1 MSGQRIN
8 GFYSRTESSKE
19 NSLNPFNLNSKCM
32 KKKWIKRAFAL
43 LFLTGFV
50 SLQLVAQ
57 NNRTISINRQNVA
70 FGEIVR
76 AVEAQTNFTFVYST
90 ETAKGIGNVSV
101 NVTNATIKQLM
112 DLVLTGKQFTYTVE
126 NNVVVLKPKER
137 ERPAQTPGN
146 QKPVK
151 LTGLI
156 TELGN
161 TPLPG
166 ASVHVEGTLVGV
178 VTGNDGTFE
187 LNVPEGTRRVVV
199 SFMGKKSQKVDI
211 AGKNSIKVNLED
223 EELTINQVVV
233 TGIFKKT
240 RESYTGSLTT
250 ISAEDLKVSGN
261 RNLISSIRNIDPS
274 FNIADNL
281 SLGSDPNVLPDITIR
296 GRTSMDVNV
305 RNLQEQSSVQ
315 SSSNLPLFIMDGFEV
330 SLQRVMDMD
339 EELVESITI
348 LKDASATAMYG
359 SRGANGIVVITLKRP
374 EIGKLRVSY
383 KGSVNIET
391 PDFTSYN
398 LMNSREKL
406 QYELAAGLYT
416 SVYNTSL
423 QNLTELYNQRLIEVE
438 RGVDTYWLKYPVQ
451 TGIGNRHSVRVDGG
465 ADNFTYAGN
474 ISYNNILGVMKGSA
488 RNTFTGNLFFQ
499 YDYKGVKFQNDL
511 YIIYNTNTNSPY
523 GSFSEYSTA
532 NPIYKPYDDE
542 GNLKKMLVQPLS
554 GTNTPQLVGNPL
566 YNATL
571 PTRDDGS
578 YLNFQNNFAIDWKIS
593 PELNFRGNLGI
604 RKQQS
609 RTDRYLSRDH
619 TSFDTGDYT
628 GENFNMRGSYDYGTS
643 YMFSY
648 EGTATL
654 NYNKTFNQKN
664 TLYAGLSANI
674 AEEKEDSYAIQARGF
689 SAANMMNL
697 GMAGAYGLGNPSSSE
712 QHSRRLGSILNVNY
726 TYDRRYF
733 ADFSGKL
740 EGSSKFGSNDRI
752 APFWSAGI
760 GWNLHNEAFMKKFDK
775 INTLRVRFSYGTTG
789 SQNFSSFQA
798 LTTFRYFGQQS
809 YKFWNGAY
817 MIGLGNPDL
826 SWQKTN
832 QANLGIESSLFDG
845 RLRVN
850 FDVYDKLTQ
859 ALLTDIN
866 LPTAGGFPSYKAN
879 VGEVRN
885 RGFEMDANLFL
896 IRNTAKGITWT
907 VGGNMAH
914 NANKILKISNA
925 LEFLNSELMGNSASN
940 PSFLYKEGQSMNT
953 IFVVR
958 SLGIDPATGRELF
971 LNKDGERV
979 YTWDAQDKVPCGVNE
994 PKLWGNLRTMFRYKH
1009 LSLNATLSY
1018 RMGGYIYNQTLVDK
1032 VENISISRQVNN
1044 PWGNLDRRALYERWQ
1059 NPGDV
1064 SYFKNIKDFGTTY
1077 ASSRFVMKENAIS
1090 LNSVNLTY
1098 EFSTN
1103 WLKKNLNFSF
1113 LSLALF
1119 AEDVFYI
1126 STIKQERGL
1135 TYPFA
1140 RKYSLSISARF

>member
-1 MSGQRIN
+1 M
-8 GFYSRTESSKE
+8 
-19 NSLNPFNLNSKCM
+19 NPFNLNYKSM
-32 KKKWIKRAFAL
+32 KKKWIERAFAL
-43 LFLTGFV
+43 LFLIGLASV
-50 SLQLVAQ
+50 QLVAQ
-57 NNRTISINRQNVA
+57 NNRLISINRQNVS

-76 AVEAQTNFTFVYST
+76 EVESQSDLTFVYST

-101 NVTNATIKQLM
+101 KISNANINQLM
-112 DLVLTGKQFTYTVE
+112 GLVLAGKQYTYTLE
-126 NNVVVLKPKER
+126 KNVVVLKAKEKEKPSQPR
-137 ERPAQTPGN
+137 GN
-146 QKPVK
+146 RNPVK
-151 LTGLI
+151 ITGLI
-156 TELGN
+156 TESGN
-161 TPLPG
+161 LPIPG
-166 ASVHVEGTLVGV
+166 AAVHVEGTTIGV
-178 VTGNDGTFE
+178 ITDNDGKFE
-187 LNVPEGTRRVVV
+187 INVPEGTKSLLV
-199 SFMGKKSQKVDI
+199 SFMGKKSKKVDI
-211 AGKNSIKVNLED
+211 AGKNSIIVNLEED
-223 EELTINQVVV
+223 ELALSELVV
-233 TGIFKKT
+233 TGIFKKSK
-240 RESYTGSLTT
+240 ESYTGSLTT
-250 ISAEDLKVSGN
+250 ISAEDLKVAGN

-274 FNIADNL
+274 FNISDNL
-281 SLGSDPNVLPDITIR
+281 SLGSDPNALPDITIR

-305 RNLQEQSSVQ
+305 RNLQEESSVQ
-315 SSSNLPLFIMDGFEV
+315 TSSNLPLFIMDGFEV
-330 SLQRVMDMD
+330 TLQRVMDMD

-406 QYELAAGLYT
+406 QYEKAAGLYNSIVNST
-416 SVYNTSL
+416 Q
-423 QNLTELYNQRLIEVE
+423 QNLSELYNQRLIEIE

-451 TGIGNRHSVRVDGG
+451 TGVGNRHSVRVDGG

-499 YDYKGVKFQNDL
+499 YDYKGLKFQNDL

-523 GSFSEYSTA
+523 GNFSDYSTA
-532 NPIYKPYDDE
+532 NPIYTPYDDE
-542 GNLKKMLVQPLS
+542 GNLKKMLVQPIS
-554 GTNTPQLVGNPL
+554 GSNTPQLVGNPL
-566 YNATL
+566 YNANL
-571 PTRDDGS
+571 PSRDNGN
-578 YLNFQNNFAIDWKIS
+578 YINFQNNFAIDWKINQD
-593 PELNFRGNLGI
+593 LNFRGNIGI

-609 RTDRYLSRDH
+609 RSDRYISRDH

-628 GENFNMRGSYDYGTS
+628 GENFNMRGSYNYGTA
-643 YMFSY
+643 YQFSY
-648 EGTATL
+648 EASATL
-654 NYNKTFNQKN
+654 NYNKTFNTKS

-674 AEEKEDSYAIQARGF
+674 AEEKEDSYSIVARGF

-697 GMAGAYGLGNPSSSE
+697 GMAGAYGLGSPASSE
-712 QHSRRLGSILNVNY
+712 QHSRRLGSIINVNY
-726 TYDRRYF
+726 SYDRRYF

-760 GWNLHNEAFMKKFDK
+760 GWNLHNENVMKKMDK
-775 INTLRVRFSYGTTG
+775 INTLRVRLSYGTTG
-789 SQNFSSFQA
+789 SQNFSSYQA
-798 LTTFRYFGQQS
+798 LTTYRYFGQES

-832 QANLGIESSLFDG
+832 QANLGIESALFDG
-845 RLRVN
+845 RLRFN
-850 FDVYDKLTQ
+850 IDFYDKLTE
-859 ALLTDIN
+859 ALLTDVN
-866 LPTAGGFPSYKAN
+866 LPSAGGFPSYKAN

-885 RGFEMDANLFL
+885 RGIELDANLFI
-896 IRNTAKGITWT
+896 IRNTTKGLTWT
-907 VGGNMAH
+907 LGGNLAH
-914 NANKILKISNA
+914 NTNKILKISNA
-925 LEFLNSELMGNSASN
+925 LEFLNSELMENSGSN
-940 PSFLYKEGQSMNT
+940 PSFLFKEGQSMNT
-953 IFVVR
+953 IFVVK

-971 LNKDGERV
+971 LNKNGERV

-994 PKLWGNLRTMFRYKH
+994 PKIWGNLRTMLRYKNI
-1009 LSLNATLSY
+1009 SLNASLSY

-1032 VENISISRQVNN
+1032 VENISLSRQVNN

-1064 SYFKNIKDFGTTY
+1064 AYFKNIRDFNTTY
-1077 ASSRFVMKENAIS
+1077 ASSRFVMKENALN

-1098 EFSTN
+1098 EFSTQ
-1103 WLKKNLNFSF
+1103 WLKDKLNFDF
-1113 LSLALF
+1113 LSVSLF

-1135 TYPFA
+1135 AYPFA
-1140 RKYSLSISARF
+1140 RKYSLSVSARF

>member
-1 MSGQRIN
+1 
-8 GFYSRTESSKE
+8 
-19 NSLNPFNLNSKCM
+19 M
-32 KKKWIKRAFAL
+32 KKKWIKRAYAL
-43 LFLTGFV
+43 LFFV
-50 SLQLVAQ
+50 GLLSVQISAQ
-57 NNRTISINRQNVA
+57 NTRLISINKQSVQ
-70 FGEIVR
+70 FEEIVR
-76 AVEAQTNFTFVYST
+76 AVETQTNYTFMYST
-90 ETAKGIGNVSV
+90 DVARGIGRVTV

-112 DLVLTGKQFTYTVE
+112 DLVLAGKQYSYSIE
-126 NNVVVLKPKER
+126 NNVVVLKVKER
-137 ERPAQTPGN
+137 ERPAQQGN
-146 QKPVK
+146 QRPVK
-151 LTGLI
+151 LTGVI
-156 TELGN
+156 TENQNL
-161 TPLPG
+161 PLPG
-166 ASVHVEGTLVGV
+166 ASVHVEGTLIGA
-178 VTGNDGTFE
+178 VTGNDGSFE
-187 LNVPEGTRRVVV
+187 LNVPEGTKRVTV
-199 SFMGKKSQKVDI
+199 SFMGKKSQQVDI
-211 AGKNSIKVNLED
+211 SGKTSIKVNLED

-250 ISAEDLKVSGN
+250 ISADELKVSGN
-261 RNLISSIRNIDPS
+261 RNIISSIRNIDPS
-274 FNIADNL
+274 FNISDNL
-281 SLGSDPNVLPDITIR
+281 SFGSDPNQLPDITIR

-315 SSSNLPLFIMDGFEV
+315 NSSNLPLFIMDGFEV

-383 KGSVNIET
+383 KGGINIET
-391 PDFTSYN
+391 PDFSSYN

-406 QYELAAGLYT
+406 QYELAAGLYN
-416 SVYNTSL
+416 SIYNTTQ
-423 QNLTELYNQRLIEVE
+423 QNLTELYNKRLIEVE

-451 TGIGNRHSVRVDGG
+451 TGIGNKHSVRVDGG
-465 ADNFTYAGN
+465 ADNFTYAGGL
-474 ISYNNILGVMKGSA
+474 SYNNTLGVMKGSN

-499 YDYKGVKFQNDL
+499 YDYKGLKFQNDL
-511 YIIYNTNTNSPY
+511 YIIYNTNENSPY

-532 NPIYKPYDDE
+532 NPIYTPYDDE
-542 GNLKKMLVQPLS
+542 GNLKKMLVQPIS
-554 GTNTPQLVGNPL
+554 GSNTPQLVGNPL

-571 PTRDDGS
+571 PTRDNGN
-578 YLNFQNNFAIDWKIS
+578 YLNFQNNFAIEWKIS
-593 PELNFRGNLGI
+593 PELNFRGNLGV
-604 RKQQS
+604 RRQQS
-609 RTDRYLSRDH
+609 RSDKYLSRDH

-628 GENFNMRGSYDYGTS
+628 GENFNMRGSYIYNTAYS
-643 YMFSY
+643 FSY
-648 EGTATL
+648 EGTATI
-654 NYNKTFNQKN
+654 NYNKTFNNKHV
-664 TLYAGLSANI
+664 LYAGLSANI
-674 AEEKEDSYAIQARGF
+674 AEDKDDSYTIMARGF

-697 GMAGAYGLGNPSSSE
+697 GMAGAYGLGKPGSSE
-712 QHSRRLGSILNVNY
+712 QHSRRLGSILNFNY
-726 TYDRRYF
+726 TFDRRYF

-760 GWNLHNEAFMKKFDK
+760 GWNLHNEKFMNQFEKV
-775 INTLRVRFSYGTTG
+775 NTLRVRFSYGTTG
-789 SQNFSSFQA
+789 SQNFSSYQA
-798 LTTFRYFGQQS
+798 LTTYRYFAQEN

-832 QANLGIESSLFDG
+832 QANLGVEGSMFNG
-845 RLRVN
+845 RLRFN
-850 FDVYDKLTQ
+850 LDLYDKLTQ
-859 ALLTDIN
+859 SLLTDIN

-885 RGFEMDANLFL
+885 RGVELDANLFL
-896 IRNTAKGITWT
+896 LRNSTKGITWS
-907 VGGNMAH
+907 VGGNLAH

-925 LEFLNSELMGNSASN
+925 LEFLNSELMENAGSN

-994 PKLWGNLRTMFRYKH
+994 PKIWGNLRTMFRYKN
-1009 LSLNATLSY
+1009 LSFNATLSY

-1032 VENISISRQVNN
+1032 VENISLSRSVNN

-1064 SYFKNIKDFGTTY
+1064 SYFKNIKDFSTTY
-1077 ASSRFVMKENAIS
+1077 ASSRFVMKENAIN
-1090 LNSVNLTY
+1090 LNSVNITY
-1098 EFSTN
+1098 EFSTK
-1103 WLKKNLNFSF
+1103 WLKKNLSFDF
-1113 LSLALF
+1113 LSVALF
-1119 AEDVFYI
+1119 AEDVFYL
-1126 STIKQERGL
+1126 STIRQERGL